1 MHGLFLNLFA
11 IMENKISKVGVFT
24 SGGDAPGMNAAIRA
38 VVRAAIYYNK
48 EVYGIMRGYEGM
60 IDDEIVKL
68 GARSVGNIIQRGG
81 TILKSAR
88 SEEFRTP
95 EGRAKAYQNLKRH
108 GIDSLIAI
116 GGDGTFTGLHKF
128 YEEFNIPSIC
138 VPGTI
143 DNDLAGTDY
152 TIGYDTATNTAVEA
166 IDKIRDTAL
175 SHNRLFF
182 IEVMGRNSGYIA
194 INSGIAGGAVAIII
208 PEEQQ
213 SFEQL
218 YELITKGG
226 KTNKKSSLVVVAEG
240 SKIGGANELAK
251 KVAER
256 SSYFDIKVTILGHLQ
271 RGGAPTYFDRV
282 LASRMGIAAVEGLLR
297 GENDVMVGVRNNAI
311 VYNKFDVIMSH
322 HHEIDSESLR
332 IAKILSI

>member
-1 MHGLFLNLFA
+1 
-11 IMENKISKVGVFT
+11 MEKKIQRIGVFT

-38 VVRAAIYYNK
+38 VVRAGIYYKK
-48 EVYGIMRGYEGM
+48 EVFGIMRGYEGM
-60 IDDEIVKL
+60 IEGDIVKL

-88 SEEFRTP
+88 SDAFRTP
-95 EGRAKAYQNLKRH
+95 EGRQQAFNALKKE
-108 GIDSLIAI
+108 GIEALVAV

-128 YEEFNIPSIC
+128 FQEYNIPSVCI
-138 VPGTI
+138 PGTI

-182 IEVMGRNSGYIA
+182 VEVMGRNSGYIA
-194 INSGIAGGAVAIII
+194 INSGIAGGAAAIII
-208 PEEQQ
+208 PEDNM
-213 SFEQL
+213 SFDDL
-218 YELITKGG
+218 YAILGAGE
-226 KTNKKSSLVVVAEG
+226 KTSKKSNLIVVAEG
-240 SKIGGANELAK
+240 SKIGGANELAR

-256 SSYFDIKVTILGHLQ
+256 SSYFDIKVTVLGHLQ

-282 LASRMGIAAVEGLLR
+282 LASRMGVAAVEGLMN
-297 GENDVMVGVRNNAI
+297 GENDVMVGVRNNNV
-311 VYNKFDVIMSH
+311 VYNKFDDVMSH
-322 HHEIDSESLR
+322 NHEIDNESLR
-332 IAKILSI
+332 LAKILSI

>member
-1 MHGLFLNLFA
+1 MN
-11 IMENKISKVGVFT
+11 EKISKIGVFT
-24 SGGDAPGMNAAIRA
+24 SGGDAPGMNAALRA

-48 EVYGIMRGYEGM
+48 EVFGIMQGYEGM
-60 IDDEIVKL
+60 IDGDIVKL

-88 SEEFRTP
+88 SEQFRTK
-95 EGRAKAYQNLKRH
+95 EGREKAYQSLKKY

-128 YEEFNIPSIC
+128 FQEFNIPSVCI
-138 VPGTI
+138 PGTI
-143 DNDLAGTDY
+143 DNDISGTDY

-175 SHNRLFF
+175 SHDRLFF
-182 IEVMGRNSGYIA
+182 VEVMGRHSGYIA
-194 INSGIAGGAVAIII
+194 INSGIAGGAIATII
-208 PEEQQ
+208 PEENT
-213 SFEQL
+213 SFD
-218 YELITKGG
+218 ELFKILEEGG
-226 KTNKKSSLVVVAEG
+226 RSNRKSSLIVVAEG

-256 SSYFDIKVTILGHLQ
+256 TNYFDIKVTILGHLQ

-282 LASRMGIAAVEGLLR
+282 LASRMGVAAVEGLNA
-297 GENDVMVGVRNNAI
+297 GENDVMVGIRNNKI
-311 VYNKFDVIMSH
+311 VYNKFDAIMSS
-322 HHEIDSESLR
+322 HHEIDAESLR

>member
-1 MHGLFLNLFA
+1 MSD
-11 IMENKISKVGVFT
+11 KISKIGVFT
-24 SGGDAPGMNAAIRA
+24 SGGDAPGMNAALRA
-38 VVRAAIYYNK
+38 VVRAAIYYNT
-48 EVYGIMRGYEGM
+48 EVYGIMQGYEGM
-60 IDDEIVKL
+60 IMGDIVKL

-95 EGRAKAYQNLKRH
+95 EGRKKAYQHLKKV
-108 GIDSLIAI
+108 GIDGLVAI

-128 YEEFNIPSIC
+128 YEEFKVPSVCI
-138 VPGTI
+138 PGTI

-166 IDKIRDTAL
+166 IDRIRDTAL

-194 INSGIAGGAVAIII
+194 INSAIAGGALAAII
-208 PEEQQ
+208 PEDNVT
-213 SFEQL
+213 FDQL
-218 YELITKGG
+218 FSMLEDAG
-226 KTNKKSSLVVVAEG
+226 KTNRKSSLVVVAEG

-256 SSYFDIKVTILGHLQ
+256 SNYFDIKVTILGHLQ
-271 RGGAPTYFDRV
+271 RGGSPTYFDRV
-282 LASRMGIAAVEGLLR
+282 LATRMGIAAVEGLLN
-297 GENDVMVGVRNNAI
+297 GQNDVMVGIRNNQI
-311 VYNKFDVIMSH
+311 VFNPFNSIMGT

-332 IAKILSI
+332 ISKILSI